1 MSNLAYDDSAAS
13 ELIGYVYTIAVSI
26 LILSSIMLTSTT
38 MLNGN
43 IANTAQEEA
52 EQLALYF
59 QLSVEDLLTT
69 VREYP
74 DSSPIIKLNTGIE
87 SINHGIKYKINGTAE
102 GLKVTTMQ
110 PGGGEF
116 KVTFPLAPAIA
127 IETVSGSPLIST
139 SSYMVIYYDDNL
151 KVVKLTT
158 G

>member
-1 MSNLAYDDSAAS
+1 MSNLAYDNSAAS

-59 QLSVEDLLTT
+59 QLSIEDLLTT
-69 VREYP
+69 VREY
-74 DSSPIIKLNTGIE
+74 KV
-87 SINHGIKYKINGTAE
+87 NGTAG

-110 PGGGEF
+110 PRGGEF
-116 KVTFPLAPAIA
+116 EVTFPMSPAIA
-127 IETVSGSPLIST
+127 IETTSGLPLIST
-139 SSYMVIYYDDNL
+139 SSYIVIYYDDNL
-151 KVVKLTT
+151 RVVKLTA

>member
-59 QLSVEDLLTT
+59 QLSIEDLLTT
-69 VREYP
+69 VREYH
-74 DSSPIIKLNTGIE
+74 DSYSVVKLSTGIE
-87 SINHGIKYKINGTAE
+87 SINHGIKYKVNGTN
-102 GLKVTTMQ
+102 
-110 PGGGEF
+110 GGF
-116 KVTFPLAPAIA
+116 KVTIM
-127 IETVSGSPLIST
+127 ETRGGELEVILI
-139 SSYMVIYYDDNL
+139 IY
-151 KVVKLTT
+151 
-158 G
+158 

>member
-59 QLSVEDLLTT
+59 QLSIEDLLTT
-69 VREYP
+69 VREHP
-74 DSSPIIKLNTGIE
+74 DSSPVIKLNTG
-87 SINHGIKYKINGTAE
+87 INHGIKYKVNGTTD

-110 PGGGEF
+110 PRGGEF
-116 KVTFPLAPAIA
+116 EVTFPMSPATS
-127 IETVSGSPLIST
+127 IETTSGLPLIST
-139 SSYMVIYYDDNL
+139 SSYIVIYYDDNL